1 MSETPQPILT
11 IRGLTIA
18 LPRGLDRT
26 NAVEDVSIEVRR
38 RQVVCLVGESG
49 SGKSVTASAVMS
61 LLPKGTLQVTGGRIL
76 LEGEDILAASPE
88 RMCALR
94 GNRMAM
100 VFQEP
105 LTALNPV
112 MRVGDQI
119 AEVLHL
125 HRSNLTTK
133 QVDARVVELM
143 TDVQLPDPEAMRH
156 VYPHQL
162 SGGQR
167 QRIMIAAALALEP
180 ALIIADE
187 PTTALDVTT
196 QAQILR
202 LFRELLTKHDSGV
215 LLITHDF
222 GVVADVADHVA
233 VMRHGRIVEQG
244 TPTEVLDAPKH
255 PYTRALIDAVPRFR
269 FRATLPDAV
278 PLLEVR
284 NLRLVYRSAGLFK
297 AGRETLALDDVSFK
311 LPAGETL
318 GVVGESGS
326 GKTSLAKCLVR
337 FETPESGEMLFEG
350 QDIATTTGGELRRFR
365 RRIQMVF
372 QDPYKSLNP
381 RRRIGASLIEGPVQH
396 GVARHAAIARAAAL
410 MELVGLKRD
419 ALERFPHE
427 FSGGQ
432 RQRICIARALA
443 MEPAVIVADEAV
455 SALDVS
461 VQAQVLEL
469 FEQLRCK
476 LGFAMVFITHD
487 LRVASNIC
495 DRVAVMHRG
504 RIVETGLTSD
514 IFRRPREMYTREL
527 LAAIPGQSSKTFT
540 EPA

>member
-1 MSETPQPILT
+1 MKDASQAILN
-11 IRGLTIA
+11 IAGLSVELARGPCREKVA
-18 LPRGLDRT
+18 D
-26 NAVEDVSIEVRR
+26 DVSVTVHR
-38 RQVVCLVGESG
+38 RQIVCLVGESG
-49 SGKSVTASAVMS
+49 SGKSVTASAVMG
-61 LLPKGTLQVTGGRIL
+61 LLPTNVLTVSSGHIL
-76 LEGEDILAASPE
+76 LEGVDVLSANPAKLCE
-88 RMCALR
+88 LR
-94 GNRMAM
+94 GNRVAM

-119 AEVLHL
+119 AEVFYL
-125 HRSNLTTK
+125 HRPGIPTG
-133 QVDARVVELM
+133 QVNAKVLELLA
-143 TDVQLPDPEAMRH
+143 DVQLPDPPGIRNC
-156 VYPHQL
+156 YPHQL

-167 QRIMIAAALALEP
+167 QRIMIAMALALEP

-202 LFRELLTKHDSGV
+202 LFRQLLSKHNSGV

-233 VMRHGRIVEQG
+233 VMRQGRIVEQG
-244 TPTEVLDAPKH
+244 APKQILSSPEH
-255 PYTRALIDAVPRFR
+255 PYTKALIDAVPRFR
-269 FRATLPDAV
+269 FRSSAPGSTASI
-278 PLLEVR
+278 LEVR
-284 NLRLVYRSAGLFK
+284 SLRLVYRNTNAVRKS
-297 AGRETLALDDVSFK
+297 RETVALDDVSFT
-311 LPAGETL
+311 LAAGETL

-326 GKTSLAKCLVR
+326 GKSSLAKCLVR
-337 FETPESGEMLFEG
+337 FEAPQSGEILFEG
-350 QDIATTTGGELRRFR
+350 RDIAKLSGTELRSLR

-381 RRRIGASLIEGPVQH
+381 RRRVGASLIEGPVEH
-396 GVARHAAIARAAAL
+396 GVPRQAAIARAAEL
-410 MELVGLKRD
+410 MQLVGLKRD

-432 RQRICIARALA
+432 RQRICIARVLA
-443 MEPAVIVADEAV
+443 MEPAVIVADEAL

-461 VQAQVLEL
+461 VQAQVIEL
-469 FEQLRCK
+469 LEQLRAK

-504 RIVETGLTSD
+504 QIVETGSTSD
-514 IFRRPREMYTREL
+514 IFRNPQQAYTREL
-527 LAAIPGQSSKTFT
+527 LAAIPGQGDMLATV
-540 EPA
+540 